1 MVTRRSLALF
11 LAFAGAVVGAAAL
24 WPHSHKPEPLS
35 WDPPPE
41 LIPPSLPVVVPP
53 KREQLVEFLP
63 DQSIRLLRLTGREIT
78 VRYSAVVADP
88 RWVDLAFYGGWERE
102 LEANE
107 DSSALAF
114 VTGPTYERQQGFND
128 LGIALHGD
136 LLLANGQWHA
146 GNRAAARQRAYW
158 AITTGGELEFGY
170 GRLPREDSSRYRIFV
185 GGLHAFHHSEAVPP
199 ESYKGVYQAM
209 TLADVRIVY
218 AWRDDGRLELLE
230 TADGLLFSD
239 LELLVKARGF
249 RAAYLPD
256 HASKSRLI
264 IPGQKLWSDE
274 QALWVSGGRLDIIP
288 LPFMLKLQPSRAWYE
303 ASNRL

>member
-1 MVTRRSLALF
+1 M
-11 LAFAGAVVGAAAL
+11 
-24 WPHSHKPEPLS
+24 
-35 WDPPPE
+35 
-41 LIPPSLPVVVPP
+41 
-53 KREQLVEFLP
+53 EFLP
-63 DQSIRLLRLTGREIT
+63 DQSIRLLRPTGREIT

-136 LLLANGQWHA
+136 LVLANGQWDA

-170 GRLPREDSSRYRIFV
+170 GRCPGRDSSRYRIFV

-199 ESYKGVYQAM
+199 ELEGVYQAM
-209 TLADVRIVY
+209 TLAD
-218 AWRDDGRLELLE
+218 ADRLCLARRWPLGAAG

-256 HASKSRLI
+256 HALKITADHS
-264 IPGQKLWSDE
+264 WS
-274 QALWVSGGRLDIIP
+274 
-288 LPFMLKLQPSRAWYE
+288 E
-303 ASNRL
+303 AVE

>member
-1 MVTRRSLALF
+1 MGRSLAVFVAL
-11 LAFAGAVVGAAAL
+11 AGAVVAAAAL
-24 WPHSHKPEPLS
+24 WPLPQEPEPLS

-41 LIPPSLPVVVPP
+41 LIPPIQPPVLPPE
-53 KREQLVEFLP
+53 REQLMEFLP
-63 DQSIRLLRLTGREIT
+63 DQSIRLLRPNGREIT

-88 RWVDLAFYGGWERE
+88 QWVDVAFYGGWERE
-102 LEANE
+102 LDANE

-114 VTGPTYERQQGFND
+114 FTGPTYERQQGFND

-136 LLLANGQWHA
+136 LVLANGHWDA

-170 GRLPREDSSRYRIFV
+170 GRLPDEADGRYRVFV
-185 GGLHAFHHSEAVPP
+185 GGLHAFHHPGAVPP

-230 TADGLLFSD
+230 TADGLRFSD

-249 RAAYLPD
+249 RAAFLPD

-264 IPGQKLWSDE
+264 VPGQKLWSDE

-303 ASNRL
+303 ASDRL

>member
-1 MVTRRSLALF
+1 VVTRRSLAVF
-11 LAFAGAVVGAAAL
+11 LAFAGALVGAAAL
-24 WPHSHKPEPLS
+24 WPHIHKPEQLS

-41 LIPPSLPVVVPP
+41 LIPPSVPIVLPP
-53 KREQLVEFLP
+53 KREQLMEFLP
-63 DQSIRLLRLTGREIT
+63 DQSIRLLRPNGQEIT
-78 VRYSAVVADP
+78 VRYTAVVADP
-88 RWVDLAFYGGWERE
+88 AWVDLAFYGGWERE

-136 LLLANGQWHA
+136 LVLANGQWDA
-146 GNRAAARQRAYW
+146 GNRAAARQRAYL
-158 AITTGGELEFGY
+158 AITRDGELEFGY
-170 GRLPREDSSRYRIFV
+170 GRLPREDSSRYRVFV
-185 GGLHAFHHSEAVPP
+185 GGLHAFHNSVTSPP
-199 ESYKGVYQAM
+199 ESYKGVYGAM

-218 AWRDDGRLELLE
+218 AWRDDGCLELLE

-264 IPGQKLWSDE
+264 IPGQRLWNEE